1 MPNRPLAAFDI
12 ETIPDPDVGR
22 RILGLE
28 GDDASVVKQMFEN
41 RLEQT
46 DGKTG
51 YPQLPHHR
59 VVTIGVAWLEPE
71 SGRFKI
77 GTVGGD
83 EMDERSHLEGFFALF
98 RDAATSPRLISWN
111 GSGFDLPV
119 IRYRSMLHGIAAPQ
133 FYREDGDRKRSNY
146 QNRFH
151 DLHVDLMD
159 VLSGYGASHRVGLGT
174 LSGLVGLP
182 GKSFIEGEVWEHV
195 VSGEGEIVREYC
207 KMDVLLTLLLY
218 LDWEVHR
225 GNLEA
230 GRLREYVAGI
240 RESLRQDGFAGWR
253 EIVAALEGWPEW
265 RGAS

>member
-22 RILGLE
+22 RIFGLE
-28 GDDASVVKQMFEN
+28 GDDAAVVKQMFEK
-41 RLEQT
+41 RLEET
-46 DGKTG
+46 EGRTG
-51 YPQLPHHR
+51 YPQLPHQR
-59 VVTIGVAWLEPE
+59 VVTIGVAWME
-71 SGRFKI
+71 SESVRFKI

-83 EMDERSHLEGFFALF
+83 AMDERSHLEGFFALF
-98 RDAATSPRLISWN
+98 RDAATAPRLISWN

-133 FYREDGDRKRSNY
+133 FYREDGDWKRNNY

-159 VLSGYGASHRVGLGT
+159 ALSGYGASRRVGLGT
-174 LSGLVGLP
+174 LSELVGLP

-195 VSGEGEIVREYC
+195 FSGEAEIVREYC
-207 KMDVLLTLLLY
+207 KVDVLLTLLLY

-225 GNLEA
+225 GSLEA
-230 GRLREYVAGI
+230 QRLRQYVEGI
-240 RESLRQDGFAGWR
+240 RESLRQEPFAGWR
-253 EIVAALEGWPEW
+253 EIVAELEGWPAW
-265 RGAS
+265 GG